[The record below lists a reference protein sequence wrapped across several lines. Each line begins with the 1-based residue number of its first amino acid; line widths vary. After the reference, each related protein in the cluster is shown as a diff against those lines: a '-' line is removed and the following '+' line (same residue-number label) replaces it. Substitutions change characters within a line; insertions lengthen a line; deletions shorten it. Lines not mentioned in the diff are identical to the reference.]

1 VTVTLGPDLE
11 LQGAVVAVISADTD
25 VKSLIGSPPRINPAQ
40 FTTWPGS
47 YIMIGEG
54 HSVPDLAE
62 CIDGS
67 EVYLDIHIWSRKDTS
82 FADAKKIAATIWAAL
97 RAASITLTENRLL
110 TLLPEGQ
117 QYLRDPDGQT
127 LHVVLTLKALCEPN

>member
-1 VTVTLGPDLE
+1 MTVTLGPDLE

-25 VKSLIGSPPRINPAQ
+25 VKLLIGTPPRINPAQ
-40 FTTWPGS
+40 SEAWPGS
-47 YIMIGEG
+47 YIEIGEG
-54 HSVPDLAE
+54 RNVPDLAE

-67 EVYLDIHIWSRKDTS
+67 EVYLDIHVWSRKDTS

-97 RAASITLTENRLL
+97 RASTITLTENRLL

-117 QYLRDPDGQT
+117 QHMRDPDGQT